1 MLGSKSVK
9 GLFGLAADD
18 IFNFKKDNQTIQVSF
33 FEIYCSKVYDLLN
46 NRNKLVLIEDA
57 NQNVN
62 VIGLSEIIVSSPDE
76 LMICVENGD
85 EQRITSSTN
94 ANYDSS
100 RSHAILQ
107 IRIKEG
113 EKEIGK
119 ISFIDLAGNERGADT
134 YDNNKQT
141 RLDGAEINK
150 SLLALKECIRALD
163 QEKKHTP
170 FRGSKLTQVLK
181 DSFVGNC
188 LTIMIANV
196 SPVGSCAEYTLNT
209 LRYADR
215 VKELSGD
222 KNGGSKDNGMD
233 PLSDKLMLSRQNK
246 KEVSLPPIKNL
257 IPIQK
262 LKKETESPNILDV
275 KNNFKNSDKRDSL
288 FTKKPISEKF
298 DLIQK
303 NNEMNNNSSKGFK
316 LIDKND
322 MIKFEEESQKVSFNK
337 VELADRLNKKLLVPN
352 ISSEKESNQKP
363 IVMDLKNKSAVH
375 DKKSTIN
382 TKNIQNFSS
391 KKSPP
396 KISTKIHNK
405 EMNVNLKATSFNILN
420 KYFRQDPGKYKKEEL
435 EKIHSDI
442 IEEMISYEDK
452 FIANHSSELNS
463 INILMNQNKNVLN
476 RQEVNNISHLQYID
490 QTDQILNRE
499 LIMTQDILKQLNL
512 FKSYVKEES
521 LFVSNLLNSNKA
533 VSSTR
538 EKRDMKSL
546 NYEIS
551 KEQIVDFDE
560 TSKI

>member
-1 MLGSKSVK
+1 M
-9 GLFGLAADD
+9 
-18 IFNFKKDNQTIQVSF
+18 
-33 FEIYCSKVYDLLN
+33 
-46 NRNKLVLIEDA
+46 
-57 NQNVN
+57 
-62 VIGLSEIIVSSPDE
+62 
-76 LMICVENGD
+76 
-85 EQRITSSTN
+85 
-94 ANYDSS
+94 
-100 RSHAILQ
+100 
-107 IRIKEG
+107 
-113 EKEIGK
+113 
-119 ISFIDLAGNERGADT
+119 
-134 YDNNKQT
+134 
-141 RLDGAEINK
+141 
-150 SLLALKECIRALD
+150 
-163 QEKKHTP
+163 
-170 FRGSKLTQVLK
+170 
-181 DSFVGNC
+181 
-188 LTIMIANV
+188 
-196 SPVGSCAEYTLNT
+196 
-209 LRYADR
+209 
-215 VKELSGD
+215 
-222 KNGGSKDNGMD
+222 
-233 PLSDKLMLSRQNK
+233 
-246 KEVSLPPIKNL
+246 
-257 IPIQK
+257 
-262 LKKETESPNILDV
+262 
-275 KNNFKNSDKRDSL
+275 
-288 FTKKPISEKF
+288 
-298 DLIQK
+298 
-303 NNEMNNNSSKGFK
+303 
-316 LIDKND
+316 
-322 MIKFEEESQKVSFNK
+322 
-337 VELADRLNKKLLVPN
+337 VPN
-352 ISSEKESNQKP
+352 ISSKKESNPKP
-363 IVMDLKNKSAVH
+363 IVINLKNKSAVH

-382 TKNIQNFSS
+382 AKNIQNFSS

-396 KISTKIHNK
+396 KISTKINDK